1 MTVTDR
7 AVASSVAGCDLVA
20 VSKSIADEVSADA
33 AAEVDRL
40 GRFPSET
47 IEACSES
54 GLLGAL
60 VPAPLGGMGASI
72 SDVGRSVSA
81 IGRHCASSAMVLAMH
96 HLQVAC
102 LARHGRTGALRR
114 YLAEVADLQLLLASA
129 TTEINIGGQLRTSA
143 CALVRTP
150 TGFTLEKEA
159 PVISYGAYA
168 DAILVTA
175 RRSQE
180 SAEGDQV
187 LVVCPAT
194 STKLEQR
201 GEWDAL
207 GMRGTCSS
215 GFHLSAS
222 GTADLVL
229 TDSFGD
235 IAEQTMLPVSHILW
249 GYVWTGIAAAAVSRA
264 RRSVQA
270 EARKRP
276 GTTPASA
283 TRLAELM
290 VAFRSME
297 ATVDAAARRF
307 DRTPTSQGT
316 GISGSIAYNGVKVAA
331 SQAVVEIVTGAM
343 AVCGIA
349 GYRNDTPFSV
359 GRQLRD
365 AHGSVVMVN
374 NQRILGDNAHL
385 LLVDKEEI

>member
-1 MTVTDR
+1 
-7 AVASSVAGCDLVA
+7 
-20 VSKSIADEVSADA
+20 
-33 AAEVDRL
+33 
-40 GRFPSET
+40 
-47 IEACSES
+47 
-54 GLLGAL
+54 
-60 VPAPLGGMGASI
+60 
-72 SDVGRSVSA
+72 
-81 IGRHCASSAMVLAMH
+81 
-96 HLQVAC
+96 
-102 LARHGRTGALRR
+102 
-114 YLAEVADLQLLLASA
+114 
-129 TTEINIGGQLRTSA
+129 
-143 CALVRTP
+143 
-150 TGFTLEKEA
+150 
-159 PVISYGAYA
+159 GAYA

-180 SAEGDQV
+180 STEGDQV

-331 SQAVVEIVTGAM
+331 SQA
-343 AVCGIA
+343 
-349 GYRNDTPFSV
+349 
-359 GRQLRD
+359 
-365 AHGSVVMVN
+365 
-374 NQRILGDNAHL
+374 
-385 LLVDKEEI
+385 